1 MAGKNFSNNDENSI
15 IEAKVKSLFK
25 KIGFGVLALVILIA
39 LFKCLVII
47 PSTDVGVKFTMGK
60 VSQNELNPGPHFV
73 IPFFQHVVKVST
85 QQESVN
91 TNTQCFSSDLQT
103 TTIAYTCVFQ
113 RKGDQAPVLCT
124 QYKGDLFKGFIQPK
138 VEEALK
144 QVTAVYTAEK
154 AVVTREE
161 IRAKTVEKAK
171 GMIPEVVG
179 LVALNI
185 TNIDLSDELEKA
197 IEKKMVQEQ
206 ESLAKKFELE
216 KATKDA
222 EIAIA
227 KAKGEAEAL
236 NVKGEA
242 LRKTP
247 LLVML
252 EAMKLWDGKMPQTLM
267 LNGAA
272 TPVFNVGNQVETAAK

>member
-1 MAGKNFSNNDENSI
+1 MAKDERNFRDDEASI
-15 IEAKVKSLFK
+15 IAAKVGKLFK
-25 KIGFGVLALVILIA
+25 KILFGAIALVILVA
-39 LFKCLVII
+39 LLKCLVII

-60 VSQNELNPGPHFV
+60 VSQTELNPGPHFV
-73 IPFFQHVVKVST
+73 IPFFQHVVKIST

-91 TNTQCFSSDLQT
+91 TSTQCFSSDLQT

-113 RKGDQAPVLCT
+113 RKGDQAPILCT

-161 IRAKTVEKAK
+161 IRAKTMEKAK
-171 GMIPEVVG
+171 VMIPEVVG
-179 LVALNI
+179 LVAINI

-222 EIAIA
+222 EIVIA

-236 NVKGEA
+236 NIKGES
-242 LRKTP
+242 LKKTP
-247 LLVML
+247 LLVVL

-267 LNGAA
+267 LGAGA
-272 TPVFNVGNQVETAAK
+272 TPVLPIGSLEK

>member
-1 MAGKNFSNNDENSI
+1 MGNGRNFTMEEEVVN
-15 IEAKVKSLFK
+15 VKKIK
-25 KIGFGVLALVILIA
+25 KIGFLIFLGILILVGLVA
-39 LFKCLVII
+39 FIKTIVII
-47 PSTDVGVKFTMGK
+47 PSTDVGVKFTLGK
-60 VSQNELNPGPHFV
+60 VSEIEMKSGPHLV
-73 IPFFQHVVKVST
+73 IPFFQNVIKIST
-85 QQESVN
+85 QQETIS
-91 TNTQCFSSDLQT
+91 TSTQCFSSDLQT

-113 RKGDQAPVLCT
+113 RKGDKAPVLAT

-144 QVTAVYTAEK
+144 QVAAVYTAEK

-161 IRAKTVEKAK
+161 IRMKTLEKAK
-171 GMIPEVVG
+171 GMVPDVVG
-179 LVALNI
+179 IVSLNI

-222 EIAIA
+222 EIQIA

-236 NVKGEA
+236 NIKGEA

-252 EAMKLWDGKMPQTLM
+252 EAMKLWDGKMPTTLM
-267 LNGAA
+267 LGAGA
-272 TPVFNVGNQVETAAK
+272 TPVLPIGTLEK